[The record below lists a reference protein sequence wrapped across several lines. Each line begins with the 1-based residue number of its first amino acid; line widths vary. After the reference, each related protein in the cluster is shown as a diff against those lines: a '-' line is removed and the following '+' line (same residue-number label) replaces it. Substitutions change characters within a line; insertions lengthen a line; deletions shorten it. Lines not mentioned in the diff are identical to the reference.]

1 MKVQKPNS
9 TFTHTVTITVDINN
23 PNWRDNLPAWIS
35 PAQRIRLEQRVLR
48 QKQIARQREDL
59 KASHFVESDG
69 GREGHNEKS
78 DCTVRAIATAVGLPY
93 EEAHRACARFGR
105 EDRKGMR
112 YFHRFMDYACRGE
125 VYEFRGAQIAAFQCG
140 VRTVEHFLRLNLT
153 GRYLV
158 SIKRHVFAVIDG
170 KAYDTGL
177 SKSRSR
183 VDGIWKVFV

>member
-1 MKVQKPNS
+1 MKIQKPNS
-9 TFTHTVTITVDINN
+9 MFTHTVTITVDIYN

-35 PAQRIRLEQRVLR
+35 PAQRARLEHRVLR
-48 QKQIARQREDL
+48 QKQIVRQREEL

-69 GREGHNEKS
+69 GRENHNERR
-78 DCTVRAIATAVGLPY
+78 DCTVRAIATAVDLPY

-105 EDRKGMR
+105 ENQKGMR
-112 YFHRFMDYACRGE
+112 GFHRFMYQACRGE
-125 VYEFRGAQIAAFQCG
+125 VYEFRGAQFANFESGA
-140 VRTVEHFLRLNLT
+140 RTVESFLRLNLK
-153 GRYLV
+153 GRYIV

-183 VDGIWKVFV
+183 IDGVWKVFI